1 MLLKDHIPSS
11 AAAPAAR
18 SAPRKAA
25 VTRRFML
32 ALLSPADPRGPSLG
46 SGSLSQGLRPAALVG
61 AKSRRPSST
70 IYILL
75 SGLSVAAP
83 DIILELHDAIG
94 EASGGAKL
102 QPQETAPWSG
112 QRNAGPDENR
122 DDVNG
127 EGVDLAGVKEGGDEA
142 RSSHDPDVLAGL
154 APETPREGRDRPA
167 DEGDA
172 RRRLLRRC
180 AGEDVVADA
189 GTHAEVLAPELQP
202 DLVGLPPPEDRVDRA
217 QEGAHSVAALGARPV
232 EPGKVAIGPGD
243 VAVGGDGDP
252 HDDAAGFLHVRLFR
266 RPVAPNRTLLPR
278 RFDGRAHGLDDFLG
292 GRPGPV
298 HNPRHE
304 AAFSGS
310 DESAVREHLELPA
323 PTLLELDRLTQTS
336 LDEGSETRCLGC
348 RRG

>member
-18 SAPRKAA
+18 SAPTKAA

-46 SGSLSQGLRPAALVG
+46 SGSLSQGLRPAATCRSEI
-61 AKSRRPSST
+61 AQTAST

-75 SGLSVAAP
+75 FGLSAAAP
-83 DIILELHDAIG
+83 DIILELYDAVG

-102 QPQETAPWSG
+102 QPQETAPWSDE
-112 QRNAGPDENR
+112 RNAGPDENG

-142 RSSHDPDVLAGL
+142 RSSHDPDILAGL
-154 APETPREGRDRPA
+154 APEAPREGRDRPA

-278 RFDGRAHGLDDFLG
+278 RFDGRAHGLDDFLR

-298 HNPRHE
+298 HNPGDE
-304 AAFSGS
+304 PAPSGS
-310 DESAVREHLELPA
+310 DEPSVRENFELPA
-323 PTLLELDRLTQTS
+323 PTLFELDGLPQA
-336 LDEGSETRCLGC
+336 LPDEGS
-348 RRG
+348 